1 MSLSERLRAARV
13 VPAGTDAPASD
24 AASSA
29 PAAPTSAPTVVAPTG
44 TTTKPATA
52 TTTPSPKTAGS
63 APVDDPTADPLVAL
77 KERAASALFE
87 RIGARL
93 NNPSLT
99 EEQLHAMVR
108 SELNKVVE
116 DETVPLT
123 LSLIHI

>member
-13 VPAGTDAPASD
+13 APGATGTAAPASD
-24 AASSA
+24 AASPI
-29 PAAPTSAPTVVAPTG
+29 PAAPPSMPTVVAPTG

-52 TTTPSPKTAGS
+52 TSTPSTKTAGS
-63 APVDDPTADPLVAL
+63 TPADDPTADPLVAL

-108 SELNKVVE
+108 SELNKVCLLYTSDAA
-116 DETVPLT
+116 DE
-123 LSLIHI
+123 